1 MRFFVCGVFWYYILV
16 LCYIFI
22 YCDLGGKTIRNI
34 ILSLVFLF
42 SIINA
47 QDKLITLSGA
57 EYQGKYI
64 GNKGD
69 KVEFVQSGKTSSIF
83 VPKSS
88 VKTVMLSSGEKV
100 DFSSTDI
107 SVQVPQPAQVPNN
120 RIIEIQ
126 EIARENARKFTNFD
140 WLLIG
145 IRSGVTSTISGISM
159 MFLLTQHISQ
169 LPSFFVGGILGFALP
184 VTTVYFEKKKDSE
197 NIHLPIIYQYSDL
210 INTEEEQIAYQDAYN
225 NELKRELKRN
235 LLKIGTYCSASILAI
250 FIGFIYSQFGYI

>member
-1 MRFFVCGVFWYYILV
+1 M
-16 LCYIFI
+16 CYIFI

-69 KVEFVQSGKTSSIF
+69 KVEFVQSGKTSSVL

-88 VKTVMLSSGEKV
+88 VKTVMLSSGELV
-100 DFSSTDI
+100 DISSTDI
-107 SVQVPQPAQVPNN
+107 FAQVPPAQLPNN

-126 EIARENARKFTNFD
+126 EIARANARKFTNFD

-145 IRSGVTSTISGISM
+145 IRSGVTGTFSSISM
-159 MFLLTQHISQ
+159 MLLLQEHAFFF
-169 LPSFFVGGILGFALP
+169 SF
-184 VTTVYFEKKKDSE
+184 
-197 NIHLPIIYQYSDL
+197 
-210 INTEEEQIAYQDAYN
+210 
-225 NELKRELKRN
+225 
-235 LLKIGTYCSASILAI
+235 AI
-250 FIGFIYSQFGYI
+250 FIYQN